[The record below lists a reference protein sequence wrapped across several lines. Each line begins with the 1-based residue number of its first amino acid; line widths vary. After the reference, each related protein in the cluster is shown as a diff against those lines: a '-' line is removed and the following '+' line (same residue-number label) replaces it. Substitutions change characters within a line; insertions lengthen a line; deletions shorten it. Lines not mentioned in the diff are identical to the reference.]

1 MFQNR
6 ASDDYKAGNSQ
17 WKIGVNAAWMW
28 PLGQTPFKDAF
39 WTSKKPCPRFIYM
52 VESRPELESV
62 VVALAAGPTGWGD
75 LIEQTNRSLLMR
87 CCNEEGLIL
96 KPSKPASAVDD
107 VFQHVIMWIDVHF
120 LLFAWWKHLNWMFLK
135 ASSLNKMAA
144 IFQTIFSDAFSWMKS
159 FVHVFWL

>member
-6 ASDDYKAGNSQ
+6 ASDDYEAGNSQ

-39 WTSKKPCPRFIYM
+39 WTSKKSCPRFIYM

-75 LIEQTNRSLLMR
+75 LIGQTNRSLLMR
-87 CCNEEGLIL
+87 CCNENGLIL

-107 VFQHVIMWIDVHF
+107 VFQHVIMWIGVHF
-120 LLFAWWKHLNWMFLK
+120 LHDENVWIGCSLTHLP
-135 ASSLNKMAA
+135 LNKRPPFCRRY
-144 IFQTIFSDAFSWMKS
+144 FQRYILKWKVLYFD
-159 FVHVFWL
+159 